1 MCIRDRGT
9 LSKALGSAGGFV
21 AGHPRLVDWLRHSAR
36 AWVFSTAHPPAVAGA
51 ALRAV
56 ELLAEEPHRRVTL
69 LEKATA
75 FRDRLRAAGLDLG
88 AAAAQIVPVI
98 VGSADGAVA
107 LAARLADDGLF
118 VPAIR
123 PPSVPAG
130 GSLVR
135 ASLACHHTDDDLDR
149 LAGALTESRG

>member
-1 MCIRDRGT
+1 M
-9 LSKALGSAGGFV
+9 
-21 AGHPRLVDWLRHSAR
+21 
-36 AWVFSTAHPPAVAGA
+36 AGA

-56 ELLAEEPHRRVTL
+56 ELLTAEPQRRTTL
-69 LEKATA
+69 LDKATT

-98 VGSADGAVA
+98 VGSAEGAVA
-107 LAARLADDGLF
+107 LAARLADEGLF

-149 LAGALTESRG
+149 LARALSGSRE

>member
-1 MCIRDRGT
+1 M
-9 LSKALGSAGGFV
+9 SA
-21 AGHPRLVDWLRHSAR
+21 AGEKRRQ
-36 AWVFSTAHPPAVAGA
+36 
-51 ALRAV
+51 ALRQNLV
-56 ELLAEEPHRRVTL
+56 QFAEEMPPLFSGERKVQS
-69 LEKATA
+69 A
-75 FRDRLRAAGLDLG
+75 
-88 AAAAQIVPVI
+88 IVPVI

-107 LAARLADDGLF
+107 LAARRADEGLF

-149 LAGALTESRG
+149 LARALSGSRE